1 MPHQTLWESIKLIYF
16 IGLAISLFITFL
28 LSRDKSLP
36 IRFLTSLLIGAT
48 WPLSFPVVLLFSI
61 F

>member
-1 MPHQTLWESIKLIYF
+1 MPHQTLWESIKLIYV
-16 IGLAISLFITFL
+16 IGFVISLVVTFL
-28 LSRDKSLP
+28 LSRDNSLT
-36 IRFLTSLLIGAT
+36 IRFLTSLLIGVT